1 MEAQIPV
8 WQSEDIKNIDIEI
21 GKACQMVIQTFPDW
35 LTSQTLMTDSPD
47 EVGKFKHHLGTM
59 SELAFLPLLQN

>member
-1 MEAQIPV
+1 MGV
-8 WQSEDIKNIDIEI
+8 WQSEDISNIDVEI
-21 GKACQMVIQTFPDW
+21 GKARQMVIQVFPDW
-35 LTSQTLMTDSPD
+35 LTSQTLRTDNPD